1 MTSIVDINTIENQ
14 VYSIILEK
22 IRKGI
27 YEPGH
32 HLNEVLIAE
41 ELKVSRSP
49 VREAIKRLNGTGLI
63 EIKPNRGA
71 FVRTLSGK
79 EVSEMVQAREMIEI
93 YAVQH
98 ATYPLEEEKKIRFKQ
113 FQDTFTNNLDDQ
125 DRYLAEDL
133 LFHKTIVELLGNTY
147 IQRYYD
153 ELYWQ
158 INYVRDMDKVRDHL
172 NSIHEE
178 HLKIINALVRG
189 TKEEAAEALY
199 NHLKARGGS
208 LLELS

>member
-1 MTSIVDINTIENQ
+1 MTLIVDINTIENQ

-79 EVSEMVQAREMIEI
+79 EVSEMVQAREMIEV
-93 YAVQH
+93 YAIQH
-98 ATYPLEEEKKIRFKQ
+98 AAYPLTEEKIIRFKQ
-113 FQDTFTNNLDDQ
+113 CQYDFTNNLDDQ

-133 LFHKTIVELLGNTY
+133 LFHKTIVELLGNAH

-178 HLKIINALVRG
+178 HLAIINALVNG

-199 NHLKARGGS
+199 KHLTARGGS